1 VSPKAKPKS
10 GPPAKSSTQASEFD
24 RATAAAKF
32 IHAQTK
38 LRPRI
43 ALVLG
48 SGLGAF
54 ADEFA
59 GIKKIPYAKIPNY
72 PRSTA
77 IGHAGQLVLGTV
89 EGVAVAGMQGRV
101 HLYEGYSPQQV
112 AFPIRVFTRMG
123 VKAVILTNA
132 AGGINLGYSEGAL
145 VALRDHINLQG
156 ANPLIGPNDDR
167 FGPRFPDMT
176 RAYDPDFRRFVA
188 EAGEKLGLK
197 LYEGVYL
204 ALSGPNYETPAEI
217 HAFRTLGADL
227 VGMST
232 VPEVLAARHSGLRV
246 LGISCVTNMAAG
258 VTGKSLTAEE
268 VFETGARVKNDF
280 IALLKAVIPKV
291 AEAIA

>member
-1 VSPKAKPKS
+1 LSPKRS
-10 GPPAKSSTQASEFD
+10 KSSGEFE
-24 RATAAAKF
+24 RAEAAAKF
-32 IHAQTK
+32 IHKQTK
-38 LRPRI
+38 LRPKI

-59 GIKKIPYAKIPNY
+59 GAKKIPYAKIPNF
-72 PRSTA
+72 PQSTA

-89 EGVAVAGMQGRV
+89 DGVEVAGMQGRV

-112 AFPIRVFTRMG
+112 VFPIRVFARMG

-132 AGGINLGYSEGAL
+132 AGGVNLSYSAGAL
-145 VALRDHINLQG
+145 VAIRDHINLQG

-167 FGPRFPDMT
+167 FGVRFPDMT
-176 RAYDPDFRRFVA
+176 QAYDPEFRKFVA
-188 EAGEKLGLK
+188 DAGKKLKQNLH
-197 LYEGVYL
+197 EGVYL

-217 HAFRTLGADL
+217 HSFRTLGADL

-232 VPEVLAARHSGLRV
+232 VPEVLAARHAGIRV

-258 VTGKSLTAEE
+258 VTGQTLTAEE
-268 VFETGARVKNDF
+268 VFEVGARVKNDF
-280 IALLKAVIPKV
+280 IALLKAVIPKI